1 MLQTVQFFYS
11 CVDKYE
17 FIPYFSTDVQRI
29 KVWMYTR
36 VCAHVHSPWHSKS
49 GKIRIYLDWFVR
61 KFEIYIYK
69 RYVIG
74 HLPGFNN
81 VWRPEVVHRSFVRH
95 LYGFLTQKL
104 SIFPGNINLSKN
116 KTYKYCISTNTWL
129 NVCIR
134 NQLNIFFQQLYFY
147 YSI

>member
-1 MLQTVQFFYS
+1 MIIVHKS
-11 CVDKYE
+11 CFRLFNIVNFHEMYHLFDPK
-17 FIPYFSTDVQRI
+17 IWRPRHDNWDIQRI
-29 KVWMYTR
+29 KAWMYARTR
-36 VCAHVHSPWHSKS
+36 VCTHVHSPWHSKS

-104 SIFPGNINLSKN
+104 SIFPGNINLSNIKLKN
-116 KTYKYCISTNTWL
+116 KIN
-129 NVCIR
+129 NV
-134 NQLNIFFQQLYFY
+134 QAQYLA
-147 YSI
+147 